1 MKARENPFRTARV
14 LRVRYRMRDET
25 PEDLLQRLRCLGYR
39 GAIVGPK
46 GTGKTTLLED
56 LEPPL
61 TALGF
66 NVKCLRLDD
75 RMRSFPRGFL
85 RRFFAQ
91 VTLSDVILFDGAER
105 LNRLAWHHFK
115 LRSQKAGGLVIT
127 SHRPGMLRTLKECAT
142 TPELLSEIIIDLLD
156 AEPGTTR
163 DAAVALHQKHNGNLR
178 DALREMYDLYAGMPQ
193 PG

>member
-1 MKARENPFRTARV
+1 
-14 LRVRYRMRDET
+14 VRYRMGAET
-25 PEDLLQRLRCLGYR
+25 SEDLLQRLRRLGYR

-61 TALGF
+61 AELGF
-66 NVKCLRLDD
+66 NVKRLRLDD
-75 RMRSFPRGFL
+75 RMSSFPRGFL

-91 VTLSDVILFDGAER
+91 LTLSDVILFDGAER
-105 LNRLAWHHFK
+105 LNRLAWHRFK
-115 LRSQKAGGLVIT
+115 QQSRKAGGLVIT
-127 SHRPGMLRTLKECAT
+127 SHRPGMLRTLKECFT
-142 TPELLSEIIIDLLD
+142 TADLLNEILIDLLE

-163 DAAVALHQKHNGNLR
+163 DAAVELHQKHNGNLR
-178 DALREMYDLYAGMPQ
+178 DALRDMYDLYAGMAK